1 MEAHLNC
8 DQYTPEQF
16 RNNIKNNSNSLTILN
31 VNVQSLRKNFDSLET
46 FMFSVPKPFDV
57 VCITES
63 FLYDNEVHNFPINDY
78 VFIGKQR
85 QSKGGGVG
93 AYVRSSAVAEVKESR
108 ALFAGSESLHLELKG
123 GLFGCFGS
131 GLHLTIIYRQPSADI
146 GAFLSDLEQYIS
158 SSNFPHHVILGDIN
172 IDTLKSDP
180 VSTSY
185 LNILSCSHFI
195 NSIQIPTRYNS
206 CLDHINVNFYDKFL
220 TSGTITTSIAD
231 HLPTFIKIENLTNY
245 FNITKS
251 TNIRYMPRKM

>member
-1 MEAHLNC
+1 MEAYLNC

-16 RNNIKNNSNSLTILN
+16 RNNMKNNSNSLTILN

-108 ALFAGSESLHLELKG
+108 ALF
-123 GLFGCFGS
+123 C
-131 GLHLTIIYRQPSADI
+131 RQ
-146 GAFLSDLEQYIS
+146 
-158 SSNFPHHVILGDIN
+158 
-172 IDTLKSDP
+172 
-180 VSTSY
+180 
-185 LNILSCSHFI
+185 
-195 NSIQIPTRYNS
+195 
-206 CLDHINVNFYDKFL
+206 
-220 TSGTITTSIAD
+220 
-231 HLPTFIKIENLTNY
+231 
-245 FNITKS
+245 
-251 TNIRYMPRKM
+251 